1 MSSFAVLTAWLSLA
15 GWLLYIALPVQL
27 LPLLEE
33 SRPEVKAVQLRGQT
47 LGEPGL
53 VTLEAHV
60 DFGVRAS
67 SIEGGRWLLQRGR
80 VTVGG
85 TGGSGRWV
93 PELEILLLHTPD
105 QFLNWFATRDV
116 DFDRND
122 LARIEDRDCFVIGG
136 RDGVAQLWLDKQTL
150 EVVRFVSSSGVQVD
164 YRAYARSGAGATRC
178 CFRSRASRARTSW
191 GHGIFRAI
199 GSPAASRREPSSGAA
214 RCDDEC
220 RSGWRW
226 PLLV

>member
-15 GWLLYIALPVQL
+15 GCLLYIAPPVQL

-93 PELEILLLHTPD
+93 PELEILLLRTPD

-136 RDGVAQLWLDKQTL
+136 RDSVAQLWLDKQTL

-164 YRAYARSGAGATRC
+164 YRAYANLDRLRLPTL
-178 CFRSRASRARTSW
+178 
-191 GHGIFRAI
+191 IEV
-199 GSPAASRREPSSGAA
+199 RRGG
-214 RCDDEC
+214 D
-220 RSGWRW
+220 
-226 PLLV
+226 PLLLQIESVARADELGPRDFSRDWLSRGR